1 LDCGRVGVGQT
12 RISAPPLTDDV
23 RDFRMGLDKNVCP
36 TIVGT
41 MKRTTTTS
49 SGQVTAEH
57 RRLLEHRSGE
67 ANWKQWGPFVAER
80 AWGTVREDYSAD
92 GSAWDYL
99 PHDQA
104 RSKAYR
110 WNEDGLAGICDEE
123 QILCFALG
131 LWNGRDPILK
141 ERLFGL
147 TGPEGNHGED
157 VKELYYYLDATPT
170 YSYLKYLY
178 KYPQAEFPYDR
189 LVEANGKR
197 TTFDAEYEL
206 LDTGIFNHRRYF
218 DVFVE
223 YAKSGPQDILI
234 RITAHNRGPEP
245 AIVHVIPQLWF
256 RNTWG
261 WSHPRE
267 AEPLITV
274 KRQLEHGVGLRA
286 VHERLGQRFL
296 YAGGRPEVLFTD
308 NETNARRLY
317 GIENPKPFVKDA
329 FHEHVVKQ
337 TDGVICP
344 ERRGTK
350 AGLHYVLDIPAG
362 EFREVELRLCHE
374 EHDHPLAGFAKYFS
388 VRQRE
393 ADKFYDAIHP
403 ENATPDER
411 AVQRQAFA
419 GMLWSKQ
426 FYAYDVQ
433 TWLRGDDPKAP
444 PPASRLHGRNADWEH
459 LSVEDV
465 FSMPDKWEY
474 PWFAA
479 WDLAFHVI
487 PLAMIDV
494 DSAKHQLELMIS
506 ERLQHPNGQIPAYE
520 WEFSDVNPPVQA
532 WAAWRV
538 YNIEKHANK
547 EKGDRQFLERC
558 YHKLLLNFT
567 WWVNRKDSQGRNIFQ
582 GGFLGLDNISVFDR
596 SKPLPYGGFL
606 EQADATGWMALFCLN
621 MMAIGLELA
630 QEDQVYEH
638 LGIKFF
644 EHFMAIAAAIN
655 HDEAAGLT
663 LWDEEDGWYYDSIH
677 SGDGGTSRQ
686 LKVRSLVGL
695 IPLFAAQILDHS
707 WFDKLPNFKR
717 RYEWLMM
724 NRPDL
729 SLGIM
734 CIWTPDGARCL
745 LSIANFD
752 RLKRILERA
761 LDETEFLSEY
771 GLRSLSR
778 CHLAKPYVLS
788 VGDREWT
795 VRYEPAESTTRLFG
809 GNSNWRGPIWFPT
822 AFMLITALRV
832 FDRFYGEMFT
842 VECPRGSGK
851 HLTLNGVAIELGRRL
866 VNLFLPDK
874 DGRRPCFGGN
884 ELMQTDPH
892 FKDHLLFHEFFHGDN
907 GVGLGASHQTG
918 WTGLVAKL
926 IEQQAID
933 RAESEKEDSKAQDA
947 PKDNEG

>member
-1 LDCGRVGVGQT
+1 
-12 RISAPPLTDDV
+12 
-23 RDFRMGLDKNVCP
+23 
-36 TIVGT
+36 

-49 SGQVTAEH
+49 SAQVTPEH
-57 RRLLEHRSGE
+57 KRLLEHR
-67 ANWKQWGPFVAER
+67 AQTHNWKRWGPFIAER

-92 GSAWDYL
+92 GSAWEFL
-99 PHDQA
+99 PHDHA

-110 WNEDGLAGICDEE
+110 WNEDGIAGICDQR
-123 QILCFALG
+123 QILCFSVA

-147 TGPEGNHGED
+147 TCPQGNHGED

-178 KYPQAEFPYDR
+178 KYPQADFPYTKLEETNR
-189 LVEANGKR
+189 ER
-197 TTFDAEYEL
+197 STFDPEYEL
-206 LDTGIFNHRRYF
+206 LDTGVFNHGRYF
-218 DVFVE
+218 DVTIE
-223 YAKSGPQDILI
+223 YAK
-234 RITAHNRGPEP
+234 ITADDIIVRICAYNRGPDP
-245 AIVHVIPQLWF
+245 AILHVIPQLWF

-261 WSHPRE
+261 WTSPRRS
-267 AEPLITV
+267 EPLITQ
-274 KRQLEHGVGLRA
+274 KPRADEHIELRA
-286 VHERLGQRFL
+286 THPELGRRIL
-296 YAGGRPEVLFTD
+296 YAKGEPEVMFTD

-317 GIENPKPFVKDA
+317 GIENPKPHVKDA
-329 FHEHVVKQ
+329 FHAHIIDDV
-337 TDGVICP
+337 TDVLSP
-344 ERRGTK
+344 EPRGTK
-350 AGLHYVLDIPAG
+350 AGLNYVLDIPAG
-362 EFREVELRLCHE
+362 ECRQVELRMCAE
-374 EHDHPLAGFAKYFS
+374 EHAHPFDTLSRYFS

-393 ADKFYDAIHP
+393 ADKFYTAIQPH
-403 ENATPDER
+403 NLTDEER
-411 AVQRQAFA
+411 RVQRQAFA

-426 FYAYDVQ
+426 YYEYDVHD
-433 TWLRGDDPKAP
+433 WLHGDNPKSP
-444 PPASRLHGRNADWEH
+444 PPASRLQGRNADWEH
-459 LSVEDV
+459 LSTADI

-479 WDLAFHVI
+479 WDLSFHVI

-494 DSAKHQLELMIS
+494 DSAKHQLELIIS
-506 ERLQHPNGQIPAYE
+506 EKLQHPNGQIPAYE
-520 WEFSDVNPPVQA
+520 WQFSDVNPPVQA
-532 WAAWRV
+532 WAVFRV
-538 YNIEKHANK
+538 YNIEKHANG

-596 SKPLPYGGFL
+596 SKPLPQGGYL

-644 EHFMAIAAAIN
+644 EHFMSIAAAIN
-655 HDEAAGLT
+655 QSHGDAMR
-663 LWDEEDGWYYDSIH
+663 LWDENDGWYYDAIQNV
-677 SGDGGTSRQ
+677 DGGGFSGQ

-707 WFDKLPNFKR
+707 WFDKLPNFKA
-717 RYEWLMM
+717 RYEWLMT

-752 RLKRILERA
+752 RLKRILERT
-761 LDETEFLSEY
+761 LDETEFLSEF

-778 CHLAKPYVLS
+778 YHLARPFVLS
-788 VGDREWT
+788 VGDRDWT

-832 FDRFYGEMFT
+832 YDRFYGEMFT
-842 VECPRGSGK
+842 IECPRGSGK
-851 HLTLNGVAIELGRRL
+851 QLTLNQVAIELGRRL
-866 VNLFLPDK
+866 ISLFLPAA
-874 DGRRPCFGGN
+874 DGKRPCFGEN
-884 ELMQTDPH
+884 EILQHDPH

-907 GVGLGASHQTG
+907 GAGLGASHQTG

-933 RAESEKEDSKAQDA
+933 RMTREKEESESRKRPTEV
-947 PKDNEG
+947 

>member
-1 LDCGRVGVGQT
+1 
-12 RISAPPLTDDV
+12 
-23 RDFRMGLDKNVCP
+23 
-36 TIVGT
+36 
-41 MKRTTTTS
+41 MKRNTTTTS
-49 SGQVTAEH
+49 TSSLQVTPEH
-57 RRLLEHRSGE
+57 KRLLEHRAGE
-67 ANWKQWGPFVAER
+67 KNWKQWGPFVAER

-92 GSAWDYL
+92 GSAWAFL
-99 PHDQA
+99 PHDHA

-110 WNEDGLAGICDEE
+110 WNEDGLAAICDED
-123 QILCFALG
+123 QILCFSLA
-131 LWNGRDPILK
+131 LWNGRDSILK

-178 KYPQAEFPYDR
+178 KYPQAEFPYAR
-189 LVEANGKR
+189 LVEANGQR
-197 TTFDAEYEL
+197 STFEPEFEL
-206 LDTGIFNHRRYF
+206 LDTGVFNHSRYF
-218 DVFVE
+218 DVVVE
-223 YAKSGPQDILI
+223 YAKAAPQDLVI
-234 RITAHNRGPEP
+234 RITVSNRGPDP
-245 AIVHVIPQLWF
+245 AILHVIPQLWF
-256 RNTWG
+256 RNTWA
-261 WSHPRE
+261 WSKPRGE
-267 AEPLITV
+267 EPLITV
-274 KRQLEHGVGLRA
+274 KRKLEHQVELRA
-286 VHERLGQRFL
+286 THETLGNRFL
-296 YAGGRPEVLFTD
+296 YAAGQPEPLFTD
-308 NETNARRLY
+308 NETNAQRLY
-317 GIENPKPFVKDA
+317 QQENPKPHVKDA
-329 FHEHVVKQ
+329 FHEYIVNQV
-337 TDGVICP
+337 DGVTTP
-344 ERRGTK
+344 DARGTK
-350 AGLHYVLDIPAG
+350 AGLNYLLEIPAG
-362 EFREVELRLCHE
+362 ESRQVDLRLTPE
-374 EHDHPLAGFAKYFS
+374 EHDHPFANFGKFFS

-393 ADKFYDAIHP
+393 ADKFYNAIHP
-403 ENATPDER
+403 ENATDEER
-411 AVQRQAFA
+411 RVQRQAFA

-426 FYAYDVQ
+426 FYAYDVHA
-433 TWLRGDDPKAP
+433 WLHGDPAGP
-444 PPASRLHGRNADWEH
+444 PPPQERLARRNKDWEH
-459 LSVEDV
+459 LSTADV

-494 DSAKHQLELMIS
+494 DSAKHQLELIIS
-506 ERLQHPNGQIPAYE
+506 EKLQHPNGQIPAYE

-532 WAAWRV
+532 WAAFRV
-538 YNIEKHANK
+538 YNIEKHANG

-596 SKPLPYGGFL
+596 SKPLPDGGYL

-655 HDEAAGLT
+655 RGEAAGNT
-663 LWDEEDGWYYDSIH
+663 LWDEEDGWYYDSIKNVD
-677 SGDGGTSRQ
+677 STVSTK

-707 WFDKLPNFKR
+707 WFEKLPNFKA
-717 RYEWLMM
+717 RYDWLMT

-729 SLGIM
+729 SLGMM
-734 CIWTPDGARCL
+734 CIWTANGARCL

-752 RLKRILERA
+752 RLKRILERT
-761 LDETEFLSEY
+761 LDETEFLSEF

-778 CHLAKPYVLS
+778 YHLAKPYVLS

-832 FDRFYGEMFT
+832 YDRFYGEMFT
-842 VECPRGSGK
+842 VECPRGSGQL
-851 HLTLNGVAIELGRRL
+851 LTLNQVAIELGRRL
-866 VNLFLPDK
+866 VNLFLPDENGK
-874 DGRRPCFGGN
+874 RPCFGDN
-884 ELMQTDPH
+884 PLLQHDPH

-907 GVGLGASHQTG
+907 GTGLGASHQTG

-926 IEQQAID
+926 IEQQALD
-933 RAESEKEDSKAQDA
+933 RAEAEKKAATDA
-947 PKDNEG
+947 PALTPTPS